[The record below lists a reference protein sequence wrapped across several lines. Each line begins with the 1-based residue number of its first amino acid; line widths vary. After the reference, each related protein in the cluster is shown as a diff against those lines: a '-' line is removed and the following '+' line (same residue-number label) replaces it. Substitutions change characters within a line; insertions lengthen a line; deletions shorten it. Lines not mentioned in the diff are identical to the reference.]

1 MVWRC
6 REFFFSNIF
15 GFYNFFDQ
23 IFFELY
29 YWGHF
34 CISRNKMLCPE
45 DRRPLPGGAV
55 HFLSA
60 PLVPPPRSPPPSGG
74 GAYKFPGFGSR
85 VAEGKGEGKQRCS
98 NTPQDPGGVGGLV
111 RAGNIVIVRF
121 SASCGNQIELMSAT

>member
-60 PLVPPPRSPPPSGG
+60 PLVPPPPVASPQRGGCVQISGIWIPCG
-74 GAYKFPGFGSR
+74 R
-85 VAEGKGEGKQRCS
+85 GKGRG
-98 NTPQDPGGVGGLV
+98 
-111 RAGNIVIVRF
+111 
-121 SASCGNQIELMSAT
+121 